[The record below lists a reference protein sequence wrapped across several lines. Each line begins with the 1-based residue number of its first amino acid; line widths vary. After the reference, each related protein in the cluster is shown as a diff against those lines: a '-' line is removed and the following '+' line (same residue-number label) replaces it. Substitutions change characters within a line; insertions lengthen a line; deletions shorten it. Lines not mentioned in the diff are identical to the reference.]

1 MYVIDELKL
10 NRFQDVAI
18 PKCSELFSR
27 IGRTGIPSDKAFTGD
42 IVADFG
48 QRKTDQLAQSMSD
61 YEQYA
66 REEAAKAVKKDE

>member
-18 PKCSELFSR
+18 PKVSDVFAR
-27 IGRTGIPSDKAFTGD
+27 IGRGDVPSDKAFTGD
-42 IVADFG
+42 SVADFG
-48 QRKTDQLAQSMSD
+48 QRKTDQLAQSMAD

-66 REEAAKAVKKDE
+66 REEASKSRADE